1 MPPNRSHT
9 AVRASA
15 DDFDAALGRAR
26 DRAAARRTAAA
37 AAATAAFRATV
48 EARLKALEDELAEVK
63 GRLNGL
69 LFLIAGAVLVQ
80 VALRLL
86 RL

>member
-9 AVRASA
+9 AARATA
-15 DDFDAALGRAR
+15 DELDEAIERAR
-26 DRAAARRTAAA
+26 GRAAARREAAA

-48 EARLKALEDELAEVK
+48 EARLKALEAELAEVK

-69 LFLIAGAVLVQ
+69 LFLLAGAVLVQ
-80 VALRLL
+80 IALRLL